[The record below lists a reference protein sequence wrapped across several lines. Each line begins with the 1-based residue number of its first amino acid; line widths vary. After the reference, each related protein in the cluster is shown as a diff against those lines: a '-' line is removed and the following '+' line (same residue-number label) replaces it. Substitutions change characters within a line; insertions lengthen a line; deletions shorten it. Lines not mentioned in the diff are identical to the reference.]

1 MIHMHT
7 SSTLVLAADNEI
19 QPGHHPTFQ
28 FLGLT
33 FNSDTLAATLVAMV
47 ILLGLGLYMARGAS
61 AGKPTKL
68 QLIFEALVEWVRGQ
82 IRDGMGVNAPKGVTE
97 LGVALFAFILVCN
110 WLAALPTEKY
120 VPPPTADVNFVY
132 PVALLV
138 IVWVIVVSIRR
149 QGKHY
154 LDHFLQPMGPI
165 EFITQFFARPLSLA
179 LRLWGNIFAGALM
192 VEVIALM
199 PSYVLWLPN
208 AAWKLFDMFI
218 GLLQA
223 LIFSLLTI
231 LYFSEA
237 VTVEHGEEAGAH

>member
-1 MIHMHT
+1 MIHMLT
-7 SSTLVLAADNEI
+7 STPLVLAASDI

-33 FNSDTLAATLVAMV
+33 FNSDTLIATGVAMV

-68 QLIFEALVEWVRGQ
+68 QLIFETLVEWVRDQ
-82 IRDGMGVNAPKGVTE
+82 VADGMGVKAPKGVTE
-97 LGVALFAFILVCN
+97 LGVTLFAFILVCN
-110 WLAALPTEKY
+110 WLAALPTEKFI
-120 VPPPTADVNFVY
+120 PPPTADVNFVY
-132 PVALLV
+132 PVALVV
-138 IVWVIVVSIRR
+138 IGWVIVVSVRR
-149 QGKHY
+149 QGRHY

-165 EFITQFFARPLSLA
+165 EFLTQFFARPLSLA

-199 PSYVLWLPN
+199 PAYVIWLPN

-237 VTVEHGEEAGAH
+237 VTVQHGEEAAH